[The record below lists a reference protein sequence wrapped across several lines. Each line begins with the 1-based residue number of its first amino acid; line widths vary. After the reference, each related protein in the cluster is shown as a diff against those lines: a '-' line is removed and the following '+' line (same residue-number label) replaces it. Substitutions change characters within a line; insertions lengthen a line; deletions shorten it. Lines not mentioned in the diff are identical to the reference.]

1 MTNNV
6 HFVPQYC
13 YACSKA
19 VRAHSVFVV
28 RPGMSECIIKVRRY
42 NVNSVLCADPQK
54 FWLIG
59 AALVGEIWGWFIRT
73 AFVFVVEVPVYVC
86 SSSAWWVA
94 GVSSR
99 CWCHRSEH

>member
-28 RPGMSECIIKVRRY
+28 CPGMSECIMKVRRY
-42 NVNSVLCADPQK
+42 NVNNMLCADAQK
-54 FWLIG
+54 F
-59 AALVGEIWGWFIRT
+59 
-73 AFVFVVEVPVYVC
+73 
-86 SSSAWWVA
+86 
-94 GVSSR
+94 
-99 CWCHRSEH
+99 